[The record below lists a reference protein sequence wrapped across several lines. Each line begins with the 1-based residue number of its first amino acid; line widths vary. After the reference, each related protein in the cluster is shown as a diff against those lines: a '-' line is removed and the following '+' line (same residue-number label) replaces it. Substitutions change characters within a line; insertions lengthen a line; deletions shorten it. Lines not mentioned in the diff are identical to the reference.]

1 MKTVQ
6 KIYLK
11 LDYLLNEKGGY
22 GYDGKIGPH
31 VDKISTTFGGLRQEF
46 EEGDIEKNIMYYH
59 KELKELYP
67 DRPLVVKLTIQDERQ
82 TGGRK

>member
-1 MKTVQ
+1 MQKIQ

-11 LDYLLNEKGGY
+11 LDFLLNEKGGY

-46 EEGDIEKNIMYYH
+46 NEGDIEEIILRHNR
-59 KELKELYP
+59 ELNELYP
-67 DRPLVVKLTIQDERQ
+67 DRPVVVKLTIQDERQ
-82 TGGRK
+82 TDRQW